1 MIAKVVWLKPEEKP
15 YFHLISL
22 DCMEKLIKCLERF
35 NKGEI
40 WFDHIPSRRSKK
52 IQNIVILYLNTTI
65 SCVNLTPLLFR
76 CLFQGTSYMADNDG
90 RKYKKPIGFLLTHPK
105 KTIVVG
111 L

>member
-1 MIAKVVWLKPEEKP
+1 MIAKAVWLKPEEKP
-15 YFHLISL
+15 YFHQISP
-22 DCMEKLIKCLERF
+22 DCMEKLIKCMERF

-40 WFDHIPSRRSKK
+40 WFDHFLIGEVKNV
-52 IQNIVILYLNTTI
+52 QNIVILYLNTAI
-65 SCVNLTPLLFR
+65 SCVNLMPLLFR
-76 CLFQGTSYMADNDG
+76 CLFPGITYMADNDG